1 MREYNN
7 VVKPGVCC
15 CDNPTCLKI
24 GYSHEGMFTLPYSD
38 KKGNKL
44 TTALQCLGV
53 NEATKSHILNNPGKY
68 RVAPWHYSPLHREYK
83 NGRWHLIKKE
93 CYIDENGM
101 EYNVPPPNYDLE
113 QYIKL
118 EIPGKNDDS
127 LPEWAPDFITKAREA
142 HDERFAGVKHTTE
155 TGAELLK
162 QIKEKG
168 NKKSPDDK
176 VHNAKAKDDT
186 AENNDSRRDDVVPI
200 TDQVVNLQLKLNQ
213 ANNTIQNLMKTLVQ
227 KNTEIQSQKRE
238 LEEYRLLD
246 EMMENSPALKY
257 QKREV
262 KLKLNRTKSQ
272 HLGEENRKSN
282 LN

>member
-1 MREYNN
+1 
-7 VVKPGVCC
+7 
-15 CDNPTCLKI
+15 
-24 GYSHEGMFTLPYSD
+24 
-38 KKGNKL
+38 
-44 TTALQCLGV
+44 
-53 NEATKSHILNNPGKY
+53 
-68 RVAPWHYSPLHREYK
+68 
-83 NGRWHLIKKE
+83 
-93 CYIDENGM
+93 M

-227 KNTEIQSQKRE
+227 KNAEIQSHKRE